1 MGEILQGQQAG
12 ISPDERELFLM
23 NLVITER
30 VFTMNHAYWV
40 NKIKSSLAPSTGCTE
55 PAAIALNAA
64 TARANVRGEIKRIVA
79 RLDAY
84 LFKNAMGVGIPG
96 ADERGV
102 DLCVALG
109 VTAGD
114 PNAGMNALH
123 TVKPDQLAEAKLLR
137 QRVIVEIA
145 EEAKGLYIETTVT
158 TDQDE
163 VRVITSGG
171 HDNIARVE
179 HTPFAPFTEHAVDAA
194 EAPHEGSLGEFV
206 EFART
211 CPLDE
216 LTFLRDALNMNR
228 VVYYRA
234 MEDGLA
240 HHVLPNMLL
249 QDGSLYAQAKKM
261 AGTASYAR
269 MHGIPLPVMTAT
281 GSGNQ
286 GLTLFLTVDAAAR
299 TFNVSEERL
308 LRALACSALANIY
321 IKSFI
326 GPLSSVCA
334 CGVASG
340 LSASIGVVY
349 LMGGG
354 EKEMLQ
360 ASRNILGSVSG
371 MICDG
376 AKEGCAFKVALS
388 AGLAVEAACL
398 AMEGGGI
405 HAQDGILDDSF
416 DRLIAHLGELV
427 CVGMGGTNDTIVHIM
442 KDEKVRRP
450 DC

>member
-1 MGEILQGQQAG
+1 MMMEYQMYLNRIRA
-12 ISPDERELFLM
+12 
-23 NLVITER
+23 
-30 VFTMNHAYWV
+30 A
-40 NKIKSSLAPSTGCTE
+40 LAPSTGCTE

-64 TARANVRGEIKRIVA
+64 IARANAQGEIRRIVT

-102 DLCVALG
+102 SLCVALG

-114 PNAGMNALH
+114 AEAGMNALH
-123 TVKPDQLAEAKLLR
+123 TVRADQLAEAKLLR
-137 QRVIVEIA
+137 ERVTVEIA
-145 EEAKGLYIETTVT
+145 EEARGLYIETIIT
-158 TDQDE
+158 TQADE
-163 VRVITSGG
+163 VRVITSGE
-171 HDNIARVE
+171 HDRIALIE
-179 HTPFAPFTEHAVDAA
+179 HAPFTVFSAAA
-194 EAPHEGSLGEFV
+194 EKASETAREGSLGEFV
-206 EFART
+206 TFART
-211 CPLDE
+211 CPLEE
-216 LTFLRDALNMNR
+216 LSFLRDALNMNR

-234 MEDGLA
+234 MEEGLA
-240 HHVLPNMLL
+240 HQVLPNMLL

-261 AGTASYAR
+261 AGAASYAR

-308 LRALACSALANIY
+308 LRALALANLANIY

-334 CGVASG
+334 CGVAAG
-340 LSASIGVVY
+340 LSAALGMVF

-354 EKEMLQ
+354 EREMLQ
-360 ASRNILGSVSG
+360 AARNILGSVSG

-376 AKEGCAFKVALS
+376 AKEGCASKVALS
-388 AGLAVEAACL
+388 AGLAAEAACL

-405 HAQDGILDDSF
+405 LAQDGILDDSF
-416 DRLIAHLGELV
+416 DRLIEHLGELV
-427 CVGMGGTNDTIVHIM
+427 CVGMGQTNDTIVHIM
-442 KDEKVRRP
+442 KDEKHRRP
-450 DC
+450 IC

>member
-1 MGEILQGQQAG
+1 MDHRIY
-12 ISPDERELFLM
+12 IDR
-23 NLVITER
+23 
-30 VFTMNHAYWV
+30 
-40 NKIKSSLAPSTGCTE
+40 IKAALAPSTGCTE

-64 TARANVRGEIKRIVA
+64 TARANIEGEILRITA

-123 TVKPDQLAEAKLLR
+123 TVKPGQLVAAKALR
-137 QRVIVEIA
+137 KLVTVEIA
-145 EEAKGLYIETTVT
+145 EEARGLYIETTIET
-158 TDQDE
+158 ALDQA
-163 VRVITSGG
+163 RVITSGS
-171 HDNIARVE
+171 HDCIASIQ
-179 HTPFAPFTEHAVDAA
+179 HAPFTPFQAREEESA
-194 EAPHEGSLGEFV
+194 EAVHEGSLSEFI

-211 CPLDE
+211 CPLEE
-216 LTFLRDALNMNR
+216 LSFLRDALNMNR

-234 MEDGLA
+234 MEEGLA
-240 HHVLPNMLL
+240 HYVLPNMLL

-261 AGTASYAR
+261 AGAASYAR
-269 MHGIPLPVMTAT
+269 MHGVPLPVMTAT

-299 TFNVSEERL
+299 TFNVSDERL
-308 LRALACSALANIY
+308 LRALAAANLANIY

-334 CGVASG
+334 CGVAAG
-340 LSASIGVVY
+340 LSAAIGVVF

-354 EKEMLQ
+354 ETEMLQ

-376 AKEGCAFKVALS
+376 AKEGCASKVALS
-388 AGLAVEAACL
+388 AGLAVESACL

-405 HAQDGILDDSF
+405 HAQDGILDDRF

-442 KDEKVRRP
+442 KDEKIRRP
-450 DC
+450 EC

>member
-1 MGEILQGQQAG
+1 MDYTCYL
-12 ISPDERELFLM
+12 R
-23 NLVITER
+23 
-30 VFTMNHAYWV
+30 
-40 NKIKSSLAPSTGCTE
+40 KIKASLAPSTGCTE

-64 TARANVRGEIKRIVA
+64 TARANIAGTVTRVTA

-102 DLCVALG
+102 SLCVALG
-109 VTAGD
+109 ITAGD
-114 PNAGMNALH
+114 PLAGMNALH
-123 TVKPDQLAEAKLLR
+123 TVKPEQLAEAKLLR
-137 QRVIVEIA
+137 EMVTVEIA
-145 EEAKGLYIETTVT
+145 QEAKGLYIETIIETA
-158 TDQDE
+158 DDA
-163 VRVITSGG
+163 VRVITCGE
-171 HDNIARVE
+171 HDCIQRVE
-179 HTPFAPFTEHAVDAA
+179 HAPFAPFTPAEPTSA
-194 EAPHEGSLGEFV
+194 EAAHEGSLSEFI

-211 CPLDE
+211 CPLEE

-234 MEDGLA
+234 MEEGMA
-240 HHVLPNMLL
+240 HCVLPNMLL

-308 LRALACSALANIY
+308 LRALACAALANIY

-334 CGVASG
+334 CGVAAG
-340 LSASIGVVY
+340 LAASIGVVF

-360 ASRNILGSVSG
+360 ASRNILGTLSG

-376 AKEGCAFKVALS
+376 AKEGCAAKVALS
-388 AGLAVEAACL
+388 AGLAVESACL

-427 CVGMGGTNDTIVHIM
+427 CVGMSETNDTIVHIM

-450 DC
+450 NC

>member
-1 MGEILQGQQAG
+1 M
-12 ISPDERELFLM
+12 
-23 NLVITER
+23 
-30 VFTMNHAYWV
+30 TMDHNCYLHR
-40 NKIKSSLAPSTGCTE
+40 IKASLAPSTGCTE

-64 TARANVRGEIKRIVA
+64 TARANVRGSIIRVRA

-102 DLCVALG
+102 SLCVALG
-109 VTAGD
+109 ITAGD
-114 PNAGMNALH
+114 PAAGMNALH
-123 TVKPDQLAEAKLLR
+123 TVRPDQLAEAKMLR
-137 QRVIVEIA
+137 EMVAVEIA
-145 EEAKGLYIETTVT
+145 EEAKGLYIETIIETAE
-158 TDQDE
+158 DA
-163 VRVITSGG
+163 VRVITSGE
-171 HDNIARVE
+171 HDCIALIE
-179 HTPFAPFTEHAVDAA
+179 HAPFTPFTPSMIEAA
-194 EAPHEGSLGEFV
+194 EGPHEGSLGEFI

-211 CPLDE
+211 CPLEE

-234 MEDGLA
+234 MEEGLA

-308 LRALACSALANIY
+308 LRALAAACLANVY

-340 LSASIGVVY
+340 LSASIGVVF

-376 AKEGCAFKVALS
+376 AKEGCASKVALS

-405 HAQDGILDDSF
+405 HAQDGILDESF
-416 DRLIAHLGELV
+416 DRLISHLGELV
-427 CVGMGGTNDTIVHIM
+427 CIGMSNTNDTIVHIM
-442 KDEKVRRP
+442 KDEKLRRP
-450 DC
+450 NC

>member
-1 MGEILQGQQAG
+1 
-12 ISPDERELFLM
+12 M
-23 NLVITER
+23 NT
-30 VFTMNHAYWV
+30 AYI
-40 NKIKSSLAPSTGCTE
+40 NRIKASLAPSTGCTE

-64 TARANVRGEIKRIVA
+64 TARANIQGDILRITS

-102 DLCVALG
+102 NLCVALG
-109 VTAGD
+109 ITAGD
-114 PNAGMNALH
+114 AYAGMNALH
-123 TVKPDQLAEAKLLR
+123 TVKAAQLAEAKRLR
-137 QRVIVEIA
+137 DLVTVEIA
-145 EEAKGLYIETTVT
+145 EEAKGLYIETVIETAE
-158 TDQDE
+158 DC
-163 VRVITSGG
+163 VRVITSGS
-171 HDNIARVE
+171 HDYIARVE
-179 HTPFAPFTEHAVDAA
+179 HQPFSPFTAVAA
-194 EAPHEGSLGEFV
+194 KENAQQHEGDLASFIQFAKNVSLE
-206 EFART
+206 
-211 CPLDE
+211 E
-216 LTFLRDALNMNR
+216 LHFLRDALNMNR

-234 MEDGLA
+234 MEEGLA
-240 HHVLPNMLL
+240 RHVLPNMLL
-249 QDGSLYAQAKKM
+249 QDGSLYALAKKM

-299 TFNVSEERL
+299 CFTVSEERL
-308 LRALACSALANIY
+308 LRALAVACLANIY
-321 IKSFI
+321 IKSYI

-334 CGVASG
+334 CGVAAG
-340 LSASIGVVY
+340 LSAAIGVVF

-376 AKEGCAFKVALS
+376 AKEGCASKVALS

-398 AMEGGGI
+398 AMEGDGI
-405 HAQDGILDDSF
+405 RAQDGILDDRF

-427 CVGMGGTNDTIVHIM
+427 CIGMSDTNSTIVHIM
-442 KDEKVRRP
+442 KEEKGFAPR
-450 DC
+450 C

>member
-1 MGEILQGQQAG
+1 MAGGEILLLKPVGL
-12 ISPDERELFLM
+12 ERMIIM
-23 NLVITER
+23 NFACYINR
-30 VFTMNHAYWV
+30 
-40 NKIKSSLAPSTGCTE
+40 IKASLAPSTGCTE

-64 TARANVRGEIKRIVA
+64 TARAHVKGDIRRIVA

-102 DLCVALG
+102 SLCVALG

-114 PNAGMNALH
+114 ASAGMNALH
-123 TVKPDQLAEAKLLR
+123 TVKPDQLAAAKVLR
-137 QRVIVEIA
+137 ELVTVEIA

-158 TDQDE
+158 TAEDE
-163 VRVITSGG
+163 VRVITSGE
-171 HDNIARVE
+171 HDCIARIE
-179 HTPFAPFTEHAVDAA
+179 HAPFTPFTQHAVEAA

-211 CPLDE
+211 CPLEE

-234 MEDGLA
+234 MEEGLA

-308 LRALACSALANIY
+308 LRALAAACLANIY

-340 LSASIGVVY
+340 LSASIGVVF

-416 DRLIAHLGELV
+416 DRLIEHLGELV
-427 CVGMGGTNDTIVHIM
+427 CVGMGSTNDTIVHIM

-450 DC
+450 NC

>member
-1 MGEILQGQQAG
+1 MRGEIHMLNTVGL
-12 ISPDERELFLM
+12 ERIM
-23 NLVITER
+23 
-30 VFTMNHAYWV
+30 TMDYSCYINR
-40 NKIKSSLAPSTGCTE
+40 IKASLAPSTGCTE

-64 TARANVRGEIKRIVA
+64 TARANVQGEITQVVA
-79 RLDAY
+79 RLDPY

-114 PNAGMNALH
+114 PAAGMNALH
-123 TVKPDQLAEAKLLR
+123 TVKPGQLVAAKALR
-137 QRVIVEIA
+137 SRVTVEIA
-145 EEAKGLYIETTVT
+145 EEAKGLYIETTIT
-158 TDQDE
+158 TAQDC
-163 VRVITSGG
+163 VRVITSGE
-171 HDNIARVE
+171 HDCIARIE
-179 HTPFAPFTEHAVDAA
+179 HAPFTPFTV
-194 EAPHEGSLGEFV
+194 EASEASESAHEGSLGEFV

-211 CPLDE
+211 CPLEE

-234 MEDGLA
+234 MEEGLA

-308 LRALACSALANIY
+308 LRALACAALANIY

-340 LSASIGVVY
+340 LSASIGVVS

-360 ASRNILGSVSG
+360 AARNILGSVSG

-416 DRLIAHLGELV
+416 DRLIEHLGELV
-427 CVGMGGTNDTIVHIM
+427 CVGMGSTNDTIVHIM

-450 DC
+450 NC

>member
-1 MGEILQGQQAG
+1 MDYACYL
-12 ISPDERELFLM
+12 R
-23 NLVITER
+23 
-30 VFTMNHAYWV
+30 
-40 NKIKSSLAPSTGCTE
+40 KIKASLAPSTGCTE

-64 TARANVRGEIKRIVA
+64 TAREHVRGEIVRVTA

-84 LFKNAMGVGIPG
+84 LFKNTMGVGIPG

-102 DLCVALG
+102 NLCVALG
-109 VTAGD
+109 ITAGD
-114 PNAGMNALH
+114 AKAGMNALH
-123 TVKPDQLAEAKLLR
+123 TVKPEQLAQAKALR
-137 QRVIVEIA
+137 ALVTVEIA
-145 EEAKGLYIETTVT
+145 EEAKGLYIETVIETAE
-158 TDQDE
+158 DS
-163 VRVITSGG
+163 VRVITSDE

-179 HTPFAPFTEHAVDAA
+179 HAPFAPFTVEDGEEAA
-194 EAPHEGSLGEFV
+194 AAHEGSLGEFI
-206 EFART
+206 EFARAV
-211 CPLDE
+211 PLEE
-216 LTFLRDALNMNR
+216 LIFLRDALNMNR

-234 MEDGLA
+234 MEEGLA

-299 TFNVSEERL
+299 CFTVSEERL
-308 LRALACSALANIY
+308 LRALALACLANIY

-340 LSASIGVVY
+340 LSASIGVVF

-376 AKEGCAFKVALS
+376 AKEGCASKVALS

-405 HAQDGILDDSF
+405 HAQDGILDESF

-427 CVGMGGTNDTIVHIM
+427 CVGMGGTNSTIVHIM
-442 KDEKVRRP
+442 NDEKMRRP
-450 DC
+450 NC

>member
-1 MGEILQGQQAG
+1 MH
-12 ISPDERELFLM
+12 
-23 NLVITER
+23 T
-30 VFTMNHAYWV
+30 AYL
-40 NKIKSSLAPSTGCTE
+40 NKIKASLAPSTGCTE

-64 TARANVRGEIKRIVA
+64 TARANIKGDILRVTA

-102 DLCVALG
+102 KLCVALG

-123 TVKPDQLAEAKLLR
+123 TVKADQLAEAKQLR
-137 QRVIVEIA
+137 ERVTVEIA
-145 EEAKGLYIETTVT
+145 EEVTGLYIETIIETV
-158 TDQDE
+158 DDK
-163 VRVITSGG
+163 VRVITSGS

-179 HTPFAPFTEHAVDAA
+179 HAPFAAFAVQETDAA
-194 EAPHEGSLGEFV
+194 AQQHEGDLTSFI
-206 EFART
+206 EFAKT
-211 CPLDE
+211 VPLEE
-216 LTFLRDALNMNR
+216 LHFLRDALNMNR

-234 MEDGLA
+234 MEEGLA

-249 QDGSLYAQAKKM
+249 QDGSLYALAKKM
-261 AGTASYAR
+261 AGAASYAR

-299 TFNVSEERL
+299 CFAVSEERL
-308 LRALACSALANIY
+308 LRALAVACLANIY
-321 IKSFI
+321 IKSYI

-334 CGVASG
+334 CGVAAG
-340 LSASIGVVY
+340 LSAAIGVVY
-349 LMGGG
+349 LMGGS

-360 ASRNILGSVSG
+360 AARNILGSVSG

-376 AKEGCAFKVALS
+376 AKEGCASKVALS

-398 AMEGGGI
+398 AMEGDGI

-427 CVGMGGTNDTIVHIM
+427 CIGMERTNSTIVHIM
-442 KDEKVRRP
+442 KEEKGFAPR
-450 DC
+450 C

>member
-1 MGEILQGQQAG
+1 MDYTCYL
-12 ISPDERELFLM
+12 R
-23 NLVITER
+23 
-30 VFTMNHAYWV
+30 
-40 NKIKSSLAPSTGCTE
+40 KIKASLAPSTGCTE

-64 TARANVRGEIKRIVA
+64 TARANIPGAITRVTA

-102 DLCVALG
+102 SLCVALG
-109 VTAGD
+109 ITAGD
-114 PNAGMNALH
+114 PLAGMNALH
-123 TVKPDQLAEAKLLR
+123 TVKPEQLAEAKLLR
-137 QRVIVEIA
+137 EMVTVEIA
-145 EEAKGLYIETTVT
+145 QEAKGLYIETIIETANDV
-158 TDQDE
+158 
-163 VRVITSGG
+163 VRVITCGK
-171 HDNIARVE
+171 HDCIAHIE
-179 HTPFAPFTEHAVDAA
+179 HAPFTSFTADADDSA
-194 EAPHEGSLGEFV
+194 EVAHEGSLSEFI
-206 EFART
+206 EFARN
-211 CPLDE
+211 CPLEE

-234 MEDGLA
+234 MEEGMA
-240 HHVLPNMLL
+240 HPVLPNMLL

-308 LRALACSALANIY
+308 LRALACAALANIY

-334 CGVASG
+334 CGVAAG
-340 LSASIGVVY
+340 LAASIGVVF

-360 ASRNILGSVSG
+360 ASRNILGTLSG

-376 AKEGCAFKVALS
+376 AKEGCAAKVALS
-388 AGLAVEAACL
+388 AGLAVESACL

-416 DRLIAHLGELV
+416 DRLIEHLGELV
-427 CVGMGGTNDTIVHIM
+427 CVGMGSTNDTIVHIM

-450 DC
+450 NC

>member
-1 MGEILQGQQAG
+1 MEYTSYLKQ
-12 ISPDERELFLM
+12 
-23 NLVITER
+23 
-30 VFTMNHAYWV
+30 
-40 NKIKSSLAPSTGCTE
+40 IKAALAPSTGCTE

-64 TARANVRGEIKRIVA
+64 TARAHVKGEIRRVVA

-102 DLCVALG
+102 SLCVALG
-109 VTAGD
+109 ITAGD
-114 PNAGMNALH
+114 PAAGMNALH
-123 TVKPDQLAEAKLLR
+123 TVRAEQLAEAKLLR
-137 QRVIVEIA
+137 ELVTVEIA
-145 EEAKGLYIETTVT
+145 EEARGLYIETVIT
-158 TDQDE
+158 TREDE
-163 VRVITSGG
+163 VRVITSGE
-171 HDNIARVE
+171 HDCIARIE
-179 HTPFAPFTEHAVDAA
+179 HAPFTPFTVEETAAA
-194 EAPHEGSLGEFV
+194 EATREGSLGEFV
-206 EFART
+206 AFART
-211 CPLDE
+211 CPLEE

-234 MEDGLA
+234 MEEGLA
-240 HHVLPNMLL
+240 QHVLPTMLL
-249 QDGSLYAQAKKM
+249 QSGSLYAQAKKM
-261 AGTASYAR
+261 AGAASYAR

-308 LRALACSALANIY
+308 LRALALANLANVY

-334 CGVASG
+334 CGVAAG
-340 LSASIGVVY
+340 LSAAIGVVF

-360 ASRNILGSVSG
+360 AARNILGSVSG

-376 AKEGCAFKVALS
+376 AKEGCASKVALS

-405 HAQDGILDDSF
+405 HAQDGILDDGF
-416 DRLIAHLGELV
+416 DSLIEHLGELV
-427 CVGMGGTNDTIVHIM
+427 CIGMGQTNDTIVHIM

-450 DC
+450 NC

>member
-1 MGEILQGQQAG
+1 MDHNCYL
-12 ISPDERELFLM
+12 R
-23 NLVITER
+23 R
-30 VFTMNHAYWV
+30 
-40 NKIKSSLAPSTGCTE
+40 IKASLAPSTGCTE

-64 TARANVRGEIKRIVA
+64 TARANVRGSILRVRA

-102 DLCVALG
+102 SLCVALG
-109 VTAGD
+109 ITAGD
-114 PNAGMNALH
+114 PLAGMNALH
-123 TVKPDQLAEAKLLR
+123 TVRPDQLAEAKLLR
-137 QRVIVEIA
+137 EMVTVEIA
-145 EEAKGLYIETTVT
+145 EEAKGLYIETIIETAE
-158 TDQDE
+158 DA
-163 VRVITSGG
+163 VRVITSGE
-171 HDNIARVE
+171 HDCIALIE
-179 HTPFAPFTEHAVDAA
+179 HAPFTPFIPSETEAA
-194 EAPHEGSLGEFV
+194 EAAHEGSLGEFI

-211 CPLDE
+211 CPLEE

-234 MEDGLA
+234 MEEGLA

-308 LRALACSALANIY
+308 LRALAAACLANIY

-340 LSASIGVVY
+340 LSASIGVVF

-376 AKEGCAFKVALS
+376 AKEGCASKVALS

-405 HAQDGILDDSF
+405 HAQDGILDESF
-416 DRLIAHLGELV
+416 DRLISHLGELV
-427 CVGMGGTNDTIVHIM
+427 CIGMSNTNDTIVHIM
-442 KDEKVRRP
+442 KDEKLRRP
-450 DC
+450 NC

>member
-1 MGEILQGQQAG
+1 MEYFSTL
-12 ISPDERELFLM
+12 
-23 NLVITER
+23 
-30 VFTMNHAYWV
+30 

-114 PNAGMNALH
+114 ASAGMNALH
-123 TVKPDQLAEAKLLR
+123 TVKEDQLLAAKRLR
-137 QRVIVEIA
+137 NLVTVEIA
-145 EEAKGLYIETTVT
+145 EEARGLYIETTIT
-158 TDQDE
+158 TDEDE
-163 VRVITSGG
+163 VRVITNGV
-171 HDNIARVE
+171 HDCIASIE
-179 HTPFAPFTEHAVDAA
+179 HAPFSVFTAQVQPAA
-194 EAPHEGSLGEFV
+194 AIAHEGSLAEFI

-211 CPLDE
+211 CPLEE

-234 MEDGLA
+234 MEEGLA

-308 LRALACSALANIY
+308 LRALAVANLTNIY
-321 IKSFI
+321 VKSFI

-340 LSASIGVVY
+340 LSASIGVVF

-360 ASRNILGSVSG
+360 AARNILGSVSG

-376 AKEGCAFKVALS
+376 AKEGCASKVALS

-416 DRLIAHLGELV
+416 DRLIEHLGELV
-427 CVGMGGTNDTIVHIM
+427 CVGMGSTNDTIVHIM

-450 DC
+450 NC

>member
-1 MGEILQGQQAG
+1 M
-12 ISPDERELFLM
+12 D
-23 NLVITER
+23 
-30 VFTMNHAYWV
+30 HACYLRR
-40 NKIKSSLAPSTGCTE
+40 IKAALAPSTGCTE

-64 TARANVRGEIKRIVA
+64 TARAHVKGEVRRITA

-102 DLCVALG
+102 SLCVALG

-114 PNAGMNALH
+114 PTAGMNALH
-123 TVKPDQLAEAKLLR
+123 TVRPEQLAEAKLLR
-137 QRVIVEIA
+137 EMVTVEIA
-145 EEAKGLYIETTVT
+145 EDAKGLYIETVIETAE
-158 TDQDE
+158 DA
-163 VRVITSGG
+163 VRVITSGE
-171 HDNIARVE
+171 HDCLARIE
-179 HTPFAPFTEHAVDAA
+179 HAPFTPFTPAEAEAA
-194 EAPHEGSLGEFV
+194 EAAHEGSLGAFI

-211 CPLDE
+211 CPLED

-234 MEDGLA
+234 MEEGLA

-308 LRALACSALANIY
+308 LRALAVANLANIY
-321 IKSFI
+321 VKSFI

-340 LSASIGVVY
+340 LSAAIGVVF

-360 ASRNILGSVSG
+360 ASRNILGTLSG

-376 AKEGCAFKVALS
+376 AKEGCAAKVALS

-405 HAQDGILDDSF
+405 HAQDGILDESF

-450 DC
+450 NC

>member
-1 MGEILQGQQAG
+1 
-12 ISPDERELFLM
+12 M
-23 NLVITER
+23 NTAHYLAR
-30 VFTMNHAYWV
+30 
-40 NKIKSSLAPSTGCTE
+40 IKAALAPSTGCTE

-64 TARANVRGEIKRIVA
+64 TARAQIRGDILRAVT
-79 RLDAY
+79 RMDAY

-109 VTAGD
+109 ITAGD
-114 PNAGMNALH
+114 PHAGMNALH
-123 TVKPDQLAEAKLLR
+123 TVHPDQLAAAKALR
-137 QRVIVEIA
+137 ERVAVEIA
-145 EEAKGLYIETTVT
+145 EEAKGLYIETILT
-158 TDQDE
+158 TATDE
-163 VRVITSGG
+163 VRVITSGE
-171 HDNIARVE
+171 HDCIARID
-179 HTPFAPFTEHAVDAA
+179 HAPFGPFVPAAEDAA
-194 EAPHEGSLGEFV
+194 EAAHEGSLGEFI
-206 EFART
+206 EFAKSA
-211 CPLDE
+211 PLEE
-216 LTFLRDALNMNR
+216 LTFLRDGLNMNR

-234 MEDGLA
+234 MEEGLA

-249 QDGSLYAQAKKM
+249 QDGSLFAQAKKL

-299 TFNVSEERL
+299 TYNVSEERL
-308 LRALACSALANIY
+308 LRALALANLANIY

-340 LSASIGVVY
+340 LSAAIGVVF

-354 EKEMLQ
+354 EAEMVQ
-360 ASRNILGSVSG
+360 AARNILGSVSG

-405 HAQDGILDDSF
+405 HAQDGILDESF

-427 CVGMGGTNDTIVHIM
+427 CVGMGDTNSTIVHIM

-450 DC
+450 QC

>member
-1 MGEILQGQQAG
+1 MGKSCTALAGIFHAQGEIILLK
-12 ISPDERELFLM
+12 PVE
-23 NLVITER
+23 TER
-30 VFTMNHAYWV
+30 VITMNHNYWL

-64 TARANVRGEIKRIVA
+64 TARANIQGEVKRIVA
-79 RLDAY
+79 RLDPY

-102 DLCVALG
+102 NLCVALG

-123 TVKPDQLAEAKLLR
+123 TVKPGQLVAAKALR
-137 QRVIVEIA
+137 ANVTVEIA
-145 EEAKGLYIETTVT
+145 EEAKGLYIETMIE
-158 TDQDE
+158 TDDDA
-163 VRVITSGG
+163 VRVITSGA
-171 HDNIARVE
+171 HDHIARIE
-179 HTPFAPFTEHAVDAA
+179 HAPFAAFTVAVEEAA
-194 EAPHEGSLGEFV
+194 EAEHEGSLGEFI

-211 CPLDE
+211 CPLEE

-234 MEDGLA
+234 MEEGLA
-240 HHVLPNMLL
+240 HCVLPNMLL

-261 AGTASYAR
+261 AGAASYAR

-308 LRALACSALANIY
+308 LRALACAALANIY

-354 EKEMLQ
+354 EAEMVQ
-360 ASRNILGSVSG
+360 AARNILGTLSG

-376 AKEGCAFKVALS
+376 AKEGCAAKVALS
-388 AGLAVEAACL
+388 AGLAVESACL

-416 DRLIAHLGELV
+416 DRLIGHLGELV
-427 CVGMGGTNDTIVHIM
+427 CVGMSGTNDTIVHIM
-442 KDEKVRRP
+442 KDEKMRRP

>member
-1 MGEILQGQQAG
+1 M
-12 ISPDERELFLM
+12 
-23 NLVITER
+23 
-30 VFTMNHAYWV
+30 TMNHSYWLDR
-40 NKIKSSLAPSTGCTE
+40 IKSALAPSTGCTE

-64 TARANVRGEIKRIVA
+64 TARANIQGEILRITA

-114 PNAGMNALH
+114 PDAGMNALH
-123 TVKPDQLAEAKLLR
+123 TVKTEQLAQAKQLR
-137 QRVIVEIA
+137 SLVTVEIA
-145 EEAKGLYIETTVT
+145 EEAQGLYIETIIT
-158 TDQDE
+158 TAQDE
-163 VRVITSGG
+163 VRVITSGT
-171 HDNIARVE
+171 HDCIARIE
-179 HTPFAPFTEHAVDAA
+179 HAPFQPFVTPALNETATA
-194 EAPHEGSLGEFV
+194 HEGTLAEFI

-211 CPLDE
+211 APLEE

-234 MEDGLA
+234 MEEGLA

-308 LRALACSALANIY
+308 LRALAAANLANIY

-334 CGVASG
+334 CGVSSG
-340 LSASIGVVY
+340 LSASIGVVF

-360 ASRNILGSVSG
+360 AARNILGSVSG

-376 AKEGCAFKVALS
+376 AKEGCASKVALS

-405 HAQDGILDDSF
+405 HAQDGILDNSF

-442 KDEKVRRP
+442 KDEKFTSIN
-450 DC
+450 C

>member
-1 MGEILQGQQAG
+1 MGNSYGAEAGILPGRGEILMINTVGL
-12 ISPDERELFLM
+12 ERI
-23 NLVITER
+23 V
-30 VFTMNHAYWV
+30 TMDHTCCINR
-40 NKIKSSLAPSTGCTE
+40 IKASLAPSTGCTE

-64 TARANVRGEIKRIVA
+64 TARAHVQGEITRIVA
-79 RLDAY
+79 RLDPY

-114 PNAGMNALH
+114 PGAGMNALH
-123 TVKPDQLAEAKLLR
+123 TVKPGQLVAAKALR
-137 QRVIVEIA
+137 SLITVEIA
-145 EEAKGLYIETTVT
+145 EEAKGLYIETTIT
-158 TDQDE
+158 TEADA
-163 VRVITSGG
+163 VRVITCGE

-179 HTPFAPFTEHAVDAA
+179 HAPFTAFTADAA
-194 EAPHEGSLGEFV
+194 EPSVEAHEGSLGEFV

-211 CPLDE
+211 CPLEE

-234 MEDGLA
+234 MEEGLA

-308 LRALACSALANIY
+308 LRALACAALANIY

-416 DRLIAHLGELV
+416 DRLIEHLGELV
-427 CVGMGGTNDTIVHIM
+427 CIGMGSTNDTIVHIM

-450 DC
+450 NC

>member
-1 MGEILQGQQAG
+1 MAGGEILLMKTVGL
-12 ISPDERELFLM
+12 ERMIIMDFSCYI
-23 NLVITER
+23 NR
-30 VFTMNHAYWV
+30 
-40 NKIKSSLAPSTGCTE
+40 IKASLAPSTGCTE

-64 TARANVRGEIKRIVA
+64 TARAHVKGDIRRIVA

-102 DLCVALG
+102 SLCVALG

-114 PNAGMNALH
+114 ASAGMNALH
-123 TVKPDQLAEAKLLR
+123 TVKPDQLAAAKVLR
-137 QRVIVEIA
+137 ELVTVEIA

-158 TDQDE
+158 TAEDE
-163 VRVITSGG
+163 VRVITSGE
-171 HDNIARVE
+171 HDCIARIE
-179 HTPFAPFTEHAVDAA
+179 HAPFTPFTQHAVEAA

-211 CPLDE
+211 CPLED

-234 MEDGLA
+234 MEEGLA

-308 LRALACSALANIY
+308 LRALAVACLANIY

-340 LSASIGVVY
+340 LSASIGVVF

-416 DRLIAHLGELV
+416 DRLIEHLGELV
-427 CVGMGGTNDTIVHIM
+427 CVGMGSTNDTIVHIM

-450 DC
+450 NC